1 MEKQKEEKETSLG
14 GDKEK
19 KEKDNIFI
27 KVWALVNFSCNNDGK
42 RKIGKGK
49 RKQLFVL
56 SLLSLC
62 MFKIFANN
70 DGHSQTS

>member
-1 MEKQKEEKETSLG
+1 MEKQKNDKETSLG
-14 GDKEK
+14 GDQKK
-19 KEKDNIFI
+19 KEKYIIFT

-56 SLLSLC
+56 SLLNLC
-62 MFKIFANN
+62 MFKIFASN
-70 DGHSQTS
+70 DGHSQTL